1 VNVLINAGKVV
12 KGTGVDPIEKGAILI
27 SDNKIAEVGQQGDI
41 KAENGTEILDARDK
55 TVVPGLIDCHVH
67 LCHTY
72 QTWTHSK
79 YMAQEITSSVLLG
92 VSNAEQCIKSGVLTV
107 RDLGCGHTGIFQLRS
122 AINSGQIVGPRLL
135 VCGQPIAMTGG
146 HWWQMSQE
154 ADGPSEVRKAVRDQL
169 RWGADCIKFMVT
181 GGAGLQYEE
190 ITEVQLNLDELT
202 AGVEE
207 AKKKNKPVCA
217 HVGNP
222 EGALVCVEAG
232 VDSIEHGTILG
243 EKALDA
249 MKRAGSFYVPTLLCY
264 WEIATKGKELG
275 AREDNIRK
283 ARAIIDSHREAFQRA
298 YRMGI
303 NIATGTDRVWGK
315 IFVGESLIS
324 EMELMVKYG
333 MAPMDAIKAATYTS
347 ACNLGIEKFAGTLER
362 GKLADLVI
370 VEGDPLENMSNLR
383 RVYRVMK
390 EGKIVYE
397 A

>member
-1 VNVLINAGKVV
+1 
-12 KGTGVDPIEKGAILI
+12 
-27 SDNKIAEVGQQGDI
+27 
-41 KAENGTEILDARDK
+41 
-55 TVVPGLIDCHVH
+55 
-67 LCHTY
+67 
-72 QTWTHSK
+72 
-79 YMAQEITSSVLLG
+79 
-92 VSNAEQCIKSGVLTV
+92 
-107 RDLGCGHTGIFQLRS
+107 
-122 AINSGQIVGPRLL
+122 
-135 VCGQPIAMTGG
+135 
-146 HWWQMSQE
+146 
-154 ADGPSEVRKAVRDQL
+154 
-169 RWGADCIKFMVT
+169 
-181 GGAGLQYEE
+181 
-190 ITEVQLNLDELT
+190 
-202 AGVEE
+202 
-207 AKKKNKPVCA
+207 
-217 HVGNP
+217 
-222 EGALVCVEAG
+222 
-232 VDSIEHGTILG
+232 
-243 EKALDA
+243 